1 MGMARGSLALGAAV
15 DRRVK
20 SMRCGRMGGGRASS
34 FRHVTL
40 GMVPPLTLV
49 LSCYAIAKDTWISCL
64 VIDVMALHNLLNLCC
79 PFRSDAHGL
88 IA

>member
-1 MGMARGSLALGAAV
+1 MASGSLAVGGGRL
-15 DRRVK
+15 K
-20 SMRCGRMGGGRASS
+20 NMRCGASS
-34 FRHVTL
+34 LRYVTM